1 MRGLYSLGILAG
13 LIVAASAACPMLTGE
28 IPAGSVANPHHH
40 GKREDSNASSET
52 EAFLSEFYLND
63 NDSYLTTDVGGP
75 IEDQNSLKA
84 GIRGSTF
91 LEDFIFR
98 QKIQHFDHE
107 RVSPVIPSLFRG

>member
-1 MRGLYSLGILAG
+1 MRGLYSLGTFAG
-13 LIVAASAACPMLTGE
+13 LVAVASAACPMLTGE

-40 GKREDSNASSET
+40 GKRDDSNASSET

-63 NDSYLTTDVGGP
+63 NDAFLTTDVGGP

-84 GIRGSTF
+84 GIRGSTL

-98 QKIQHFDHE
+98 QKIQRFDHE
-107 RVSPVIPSLFRG
+107 RVSYPFYHVLQG